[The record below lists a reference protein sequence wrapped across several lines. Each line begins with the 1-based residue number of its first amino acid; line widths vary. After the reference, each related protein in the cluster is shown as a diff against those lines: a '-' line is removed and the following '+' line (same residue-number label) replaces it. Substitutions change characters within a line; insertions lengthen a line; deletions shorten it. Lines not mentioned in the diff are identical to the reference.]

1 MPRTS
6 RAPTLRPALGW
17 LVVLALPISGC
28 ADPGKEYVG
37 EVLEAF
43 DRMAERPL
51 WPGFRAAETPLALY
65 DGRDTYLIRHPRPPE
80 GFKSLR
86 GIDEARRLSGRHPQ
100 MVANT
105 VVELAGVPTATALV
119 DRVDRKEAEV
129 PDPPEEVAALLI
141 HETFHTFQ
149 DAHHPEWTADEMAL
163 FTYPVDGLAHLH
175 ARRLETAA
183 LRRAVLAPDRRR
195 RECWARG
202 ALTVR
207 ERRFGALP
215 EDAAAYERGTELRE
229 GLAAY
234 VQRRALERTGPP
246 DLSPEGYP
254 PAEVRARSYQVGLT
268 LAWLLDE
275 LAAGWQ
281 DRLGSDA
288 ASASAG
294 LDGALAEVLSSSG
307 GRACT
312 ATRDEVARTRSVART
327 DLAALAERRQ
337 AARRAFEEAPGW
349 RVWVIAPVEAPFR
362 PAGFDPLNVEMLSG
376 GDVLH
381 RRILR
386 LEREDA
392 ELAVDRAS
400 LTRPAGDHPLFQG
413 VREVLVTGLRTEP
426 TVEVEGSAVR
436 IEGEGVTGRFGRAVL
451 EREGRALRVRLQ
463 EEASPEA
470 GRTLERGRE

>member
-1 MPRTS
+1 MPRTC
-6 RAPTLRPALGW
+6 RVPTLRPAVGW
-17 LVVLALPISGC
+17 LVLLALPISGC

-51 WPGFRAAETPLALY
+51 WPGFRPAETPLALY
-65 DGRDTYLIRHPRPPE
+65 DGHDTYLIRHPQPPE
-80 GFKSLR
+80 DFKRLR
-86 GIDEARRLSGRHPQ
+86 GIDGARRMSGRHPQ

-119 DRVDRKEAEV
+119 EGTEAEV
-129 PDPPEEVAALLI
+129 PAPPEEVAALLI
-141 HETFHTFQ
+141 HETFHAFQ
-149 DAHHPEWTADEMAL
+149 DTHHPEWTADEMAL

-183 LRRAVLAPDRRR
+183 LRRSVLAPDRRR

-207 ERRFGALP
+207 QRRFRALP
-215 EDAAAYERGTELRE
+215 EAAAAYERGTELRE

-275 LAAGWQ
+275 LAPGWQ
-281 DRLGSDA
+281 ERLGADA
-288 ASASAG
+288 ASAG

-312 ATRDEVARTRSVART
+312 ATRDEVARTRSVARA

-337 AARRAFEEAPGW
+337 AARRTFEEAPGW
-349 RVWVIAPVEAPFR
+349 RVRVIAPVEVPFR
-362 PAGFDPLNVEMLSG
+362 PAGFDPLNVEVLSG

-392 ELAVDRAS
+392 ELALDRAS

-413 VREVLVTGLRTEP
+413 VREVLVTGLRSEP
-426 TVEVEGSAVR
+426 TVQVEGAMVR
-436 IEGEGVTGRFGRAVL
+436 IQGEGVTGRFGRATL
-451 EREGRALRVRLQ
+451 EREGRSLRVRLGA
-463 EEASPEA
+463 EESPGA
-470 GRTLERGRE
+470 GHE